1 MSHPRSQ
8 RGFGRSQEPNQDD
21 SDASYTSS
29 TLPVRKVRFTS
40 GRGENTDVGSD
51 SAGWRCLR
59 PEAPRGICWLL
70 DTSAVSREMT
80 LLHPCSPRNLAG
92 SCNP

>member
-40 GRGENTDVGSD
+40 GRGEQKIQMWVQIQQDRD
-51 SAGWRCLR
+51 A
-59 PEAPRGICWLL
+59 
-70 DTSAVSREMT
+70 
-80 LLHPCSPRNLAG
+80 
-92 SCNP
+92 